1 MTNAKTGYSLGA
13 LRAFI
18 ASRLRGRPDG
28 EHEMVLNRLVIGP
41 LILVYLISANSL
53 DNPDVR
59 LAFIATSLF
68 TCAGIGFFLHM
79 LYRPGVSVA
88 RRIVAMLVDLC
99 ALSYGIHAGDEATS
113 LLYPIYLWIIF
124 GNGFRFGIPYLFAA
138 TLTAVSG
145 FSIVVMT
152 TEYWF
157 QHQRLALGLVVGLV
171 ILPVYA
177 ATLIKKLSKA
187 KQQAEEA
194 SRAKSLFLANVSHE
208 LRTPLNAVIGMG
220 DLLRDTSLDAEQR
233 DMTRTIRTS
242 AKSLLALIDDILDF
256 SRIEAGRI
264 ASHIVDFDLHA
275 TIGDIDAM
283 LGAQA
288 RAKGVR
294 LSVHVTP
301 RTPYRLGGEYRHLHE
316 VLTNLVGNALKFTSR
331 GEIVIA
337 VDAVEQEGA
346 RARLR
351 FEISDSGIGIAPEAR
366 ERIFESFTQADE
378 TISSRYGGTGLGLA
392 ICRQL
397 IEHHGGKIGVDSEVG
412 VGSTFW
418 FEMPF
423 ALIEASADAPH
434 RCTVPVVLLASSE
447 ARIEPVLNG
456 LLGAGVT
463 ARIARTLDEAVD
475 LLRAGASNGLR
486 QIAIL
491 DEQALAGDVAAA
503 VAKLSALDAV
513 KLSLVVVTH
522 EPQAGLPALPLRGR
536 FVAALSEPFNAAET
550 IAALRIAGIGEV
562 GDSEEAARAA
572 KSQRSRRKCTILVA
586 DDNRTNQKVIAKI
599 LQRAGH
605 EVAVVD
611 NGERALDALGERAFD
626 IVLMDVN
633 MPVMNGIEATKL
645 YRFASLGRTC
655 VPIVALTADA
665 TPEMQKRCDEA
676 GMDGC
681 VTKPIEA
688 ARLLE
693 IVDATVAKN
702 APTTPAVEAMENETV
717 RKISSH
723 PKFQSA
729 ANGALEPHKLTD
741 LEALGGKTF
750 VDQLIDEFIADTATI
765 LKELAAATEAADA
778 ETFRDRCHALRSG
791 AANIGARNMYKMCL
805 AWRQVGARE
814 LAQQG
819 KDYMHKLDAEFEQVR
834 SALEAYRNAEAAPAN
849 LSA

>member
-1 MTNAKTGYSLGA
+1 MAIAKAGYSPRA
-13 LRAFI
+13 LLAFI

-41 LILVYLISANSL
+41 LILIYLFSANSL

-59 LAFIATSLF
+59 QATIATALF
-68 TCAGIGFFLHM
+68 TAAGIGFFLHM
-79 LYRPGVSVA
+79 LYRPGVSVG
-88 RRIVAMLVDLC
+88 RRIVAMLVDLG

-113 LLYPIYLWIIF
+113 LLYPIYLWVIF

-145 FSIVVMT
+145 FTIVIWT

-157 QHQRLALGLVVGLV
+157 QHQRLAVGLVAGLV

-220 DLLRDTSLDAEQR
+220 DLLRDTSLDVEQR
-233 DMTRTIRTS
+233 DMARTIRTS
-242 AKSLLALIDDILDF
+242 AKSLLGLIDDILDF

-264 ASHIVDFDLHA
+264 ASNVVDFDLH
-275 TIGDIDAM
+275 TTVGDIDAM

-301 RTPYRLGGEYRHLHE
+301 RTPHKLRGEYRHLHE

-337 VDAVEQEGA
+337 VDAVERADG

-351 FEISDSGIGIAPEAR
+351 FETSDCGIGIAPEAR
-366 ERIFESFTQADE
+366 ERIFDSFTQADE

-392 ICRQL
+392 ICKQL
-397 IEHHGGKIGVDSEVG
+397 IEHHGGKIGVESEVG
-412 VGSTFW
+412 IGSTFW

-423 ALIEASADAPH
+423 AWTADAPQP
-434 RCTVPVVLLASSE
+434 CPLPVVLLSASE
-447 ARIEPVLNG
+447 ARIEPLLSG
-456 LLGAGVT
+456 LLGVGVT
-463 ARIARTLDEAVD
+463 AKIARTLDEATA
-475 LLRAGASNGLR
+475 LLKAGGATR
-486 QIAIL
+486 QVAIL
-491 DEQALAGDVAAA
+491 DEQLLGGEIVAAA
-503 VAKLSALDAV
+503 AKLAALDPA
-513 KLSLVVVTH
+513 KLSLVAMTAAPRV
-522 EPQAGLPALPLRGR
+522 GLPALALRGR
-536 FVAALSEPFNAAET
+536 FVAALSEPFYPAET
-550 IAALRIAGIGEV
+550 AAALRVAAIGDMRERE
-562 GDSEEAARAA
+562 DAERAA
-572 KSQRSRRKCTILVA
+572 KSVSTRKCTILVA

-599 LQRAGH
+599 LERAGH

-611 NGERALDALGERAFD
+611 NGERALDALASRSFD

-645 YRFASLGRTC
+645 YRFASLGRAR

-665 TPEMQKRCDEA
+665 TPEMQKRCEEA
-676 GMDGC
+676 GMDAC

-693 IVDATVAKN
+693 IVATTVASN
-702 APTTPAVEAMENETV
+702 APVTVSVEPMENETV

-723 PKFQSA
+723 PKFQA
-729 ANGALEPHKLTD
+729 AAPGALEPYKLTD
-741 LEALGGKTF
+741 LEALGGKEF

-765 LKELAAATEAADA
+765 LQELNAATEAADA

-791 AANIGARNMYKMCL
+791 AANIGARNLYKMCL
-805 AWRQVGARE
+805 EWRQIGSRE
-814 LAQQG
+814 LTQQG
-819 KDYMHKLDAEFEQVR
+819 SDYMQKLAIEFEQVR
-834 SALEAYRNAEAAPAN
+834 NALQAYRDAGAAPAN

>member
-1 MTNAKTGYSLGA
+1 
-13 LRAFI
+13 
-18 ASRLRGRPDG
+18 
-28 EHEMVLNRLVIGP
+28 
-41 LILVYLISANSL
+41 
-53 DNPDVR
+53 
-59 LAFIATSLF
+59 
-68 TCAGIGFFLHM
+68 
-79 LYRPGVSVA
+79 
-88 RRIVAMLVDLC
+88 
-99 ALSYGIHAGDEATS
+99 
-113 LLYPIYLWIIF
+113 
-124 GNGFRFGIPYLFAA
+124 
-138 TLTAVSG
+138 
-145 FSIVVMT
+145 MT
-152 TEYWF
+152 TEYWY

-171 ILPVYA
+171 VLPVYA
-177 ATLIKKLSKA
+177 ATLIKKLSTA

-264 ASHIVDFDLHA
+264 ASHVVDFDLHA
-275 TIGDIDAM
+275 TIGDINAM

-294 LSVHVTP
+294 LSIHVAP
-301 RTPYRLGGEYRHLHE
+301 RTPHCLRGEYRHLQE
-316 VLTNLVGNALKFTSR
+316 VLTNLAGNALKFTSR

-337 VDAVEQEGA
+337 VDAVQREGA
-346 RARLR
+346 RLRLR

-392 ICRQL
+392 ICKQL

-412 VGSTFW
+412 IGSTFW

-423 ALIEASADAPH
+423 VLAEAAADAPH
-434 RCTVPVVLLASSE
+434 PCAVPVVLLASSE
-447 ARIEPVLNG
+447 ARIEPLLNG

-463 ARIARTLDEAVD
+463 ARIAHTLDDAMD
-475 LLRAGASNGLR
+475 LLRAGASTGVR

-491 DEQALAGDVAAA
+491 DEQALADEVVPAAA
-503 VAKLSALDAV
+503 KLAALDAV
-513 KLSLVVVTH
+513 KLSLVVVTQ
-522 EPQAGLPALPLRGR
+522 EPQAGLPALPLRSR

-550 IAALRIAGIGEV
+550 MAALRIAGIGEM
-562 GDSEEAARAA
+562 GESDDAAHAA
-572 KSQRSRRKCTILVA
+572 KPERSGRTCTILVA

-599 LQRAGH
+599 LERAGH

-611 NGERALDALGERAFD
+611 NGERALDALGARAFD

-645 YRFASLGRTC
+645 YRFASLGRTR

-702 APTTPAVEAMENETV
+702 APATPSMEAMENETV

-723 PKFQSA
+723 PKYQA
-729 ANGALEPHKLTD
+729 AASGALEPHKLTD
-741 LEALGGKTF
+741 LEALGGKAF

-765 LKELAAATEAADA
+765 LQELAAATEAADVDA
-778 ETFRDRCHALRSG
+778 FRDRCHALRSG
-791 AANIGARNMYKMCL
+791 AANIGARNIYKMCL
-805 AWRQVGARE
+805 AWRQIGARE
-814 LAQQG
+814 LSLQG
-819 KDYMHKLDAEFEQVR
+819 RDYLHKLGTEFEQVR
-834 SALEAYRNAEAAPAN
+834 SALQAYRNDGAPAN

>member
-1 MTNAKTGYSLGA
+1 MTNAKTSYSLSA

-88 RRIVAMLVDLC
+88 RRIVAMLVDLG

-113 LLYPIYLWIIF
+113 LLYPIYLWVIF

-157 QHQRLALGLVVGLV
+157 QHPRLALGLVVGLV
-171 ILPVYA
+171 ILPAYA

-264 ASHIVDFDLHA
+264 ASHVVDFDLHA

-301 RTPYRLGGEYRHLHE
+301 RTPYRLRGEYRHLHE
-316 VLTNLVGNALKFTSR
+316 VLTNLVGKTCGRVQGVRPGVADNELNPPSR
-331 GEIVIA
+331 GQLVA
-337 VDAVEQEGA
+337 AGGAVEGEGA

-351 FEISDSGIGIAPEAR
+351 FEI
-366 ERIFESFTQADE
+366 
-378 TISSRYGGTGLGLA
+378 
-392 ICRQL
+392 
-397 IEHHGGKIGVDSEVG
+397 
-412 VGSTFW
+412 
-418 FEMPF
+418 
-423 ALIEASADAPH
+423 
-434 RCTVPVVLLASSE
+434 
-447 ARIEPVLNG
+447 
-456 LLGAGVT
+456 
-463 ARIARTLDEAVD
+463 
-475 LLRAGASNGLR
+475 
-486 QIAIL
+486 
-491 DEQALAGDVAAA
+491 
-503 VAKLSALDAV
+503 
-513 KLSLVVVTH
+513 
-522 EPQAGLPALPLRGR
+522 
-536 FVAALSEPFNAAET
+536 
-550 IAALRIAGIGEV
+550 
-562 GDSEEAARAA
+562 
-572 KSQRSRRKCTILVA
+572 
-586 DDNRTNQKVIAKI
+586 
-599 LQRAGH
+599 
-605 EVAVVD
+605 
-611 NGERALDALGERAFD
+611 
-626 IVLMDVN
+626 
-633 MPVMNGIEATKL
+633 
-645 YRFASLGRTC
+645 
-655 VPIVALTADA
+655 
-665 TPEMQKRCDEA
+665 
-676 GMDGC
+676 
-681 VTKPIEA
+681 
-688 ARLLE
+688 
-693 IVDATVAKN
+693 
-702 APTTPAVEAMENETV
+702 
-717 RKISSH
+717 
-723 PKFQSA
+723 
-729 ANGALEPHKLTD
+729 
-741 LEALGGKTF
+741 
-750 VDQLIDEFIADTATI
+750 
-765 LKELAAATEAADA
+765 
-778 ETFRDRCHALRSG
+778 
-791 AANIGARNMYKMCL
+791 
-805 AWRQVGARE
+805 
-814 LAQQG
+814 
-819 KDYMHKLDAEFEQVR
+819 
-834 SALEAYRNAEAAPAN
+834 
-849 LSA
+849 